1 MKRIPRILVVFCVMV
16 LAAMACNL
24 PGNQATQEFPPTP
37 NATMTAL
44 YAMATIL
51 TPSGSQEGS
60 ASSTPEVNQQNTA
73 TFTQQPDEEE
83 EQATQAPSKTFTP
96 QANPTR
102 ATPQRGGTQIKA
114 EYMSDSL
121 DIDGDW
127 ADWDTTQYGANTV
140 VYGLNQWVD
149 GNDLEAS
156 YRVSWDEDYL
166 YLAVKVRDDKY
177 VQRATGADLYKGDS
191 IELLLDTNFYGDFG
205 STTLSPDDF
214 QLGISPGYETVDQ
227 DTEAYLW
234 FPTERTGNKN
244 GVIIGASGGND
255 LYRVEFAVPWSVF
268 GVTPAVGQHYGFAL
282 SVSDND
288 NGSSNV
294 QQSMVSSAAR
304 RSLVD
309 PTSWG
314 ELVLTN

>member
-1 MKRIPRILVVFCVMV
+1 MLFRSIP
-16 LAAMACNL
+16 
-24 PGNQATQEFPPTP
+24 
-37 NATMTAL
+37 
-44 YAMATIL
+44 
-51 TPSGSQEGS
+51 
-60 ASSTPEVNQQNTA
+60 
-73 TFTQQPDEEE
+73 
-83 EQATQAPSKTFTP
+83 
-96 QANPTR
+96 
-102 ATPQRGGTQIKA
+102 
-114 EYMSDSL
+114 
-121 DIDGDW
+121 
-127 ADWDTTQYGANTV
+127 
-140 VYGLNQWVD
+140 
-149 GNDLEAS
+149 
-156 YRVSWDEDYL
+156 
-166 YLAVKVRDDKY
+166 
-177 VQRATGADLYKGDS
+177 
-191 IELLLDTNFYGDFG
+191 
-205 STTLSPDDF
+205 
-214 QLGISPGYETVDQ
+214 PGYETVDQ

-282 SVSDND
+282 PVSDND